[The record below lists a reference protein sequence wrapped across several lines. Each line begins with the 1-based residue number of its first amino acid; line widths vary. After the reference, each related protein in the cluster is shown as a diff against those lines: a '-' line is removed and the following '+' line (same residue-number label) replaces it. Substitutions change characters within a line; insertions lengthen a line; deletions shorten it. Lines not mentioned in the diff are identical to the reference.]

1 MQDAIVFILRCW
13 SFVPLS
19 QDQMWCVDLHLS
31 LYVRLG
37 KKKKTQQK
45 ETKKQEDDTKV
56 M

>member
-37 KKKKTQQK
+37 KKKTQQK